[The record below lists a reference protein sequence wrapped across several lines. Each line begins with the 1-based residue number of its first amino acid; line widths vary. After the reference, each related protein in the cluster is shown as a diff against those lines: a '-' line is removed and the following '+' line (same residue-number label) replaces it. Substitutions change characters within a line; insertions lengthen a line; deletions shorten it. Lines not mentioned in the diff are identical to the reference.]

1 MADTVNED
9 FQAAPENP
17 VANQVTDL
25 LEGAA
30 EIVAVYRC
38 KYHPRLAATSVCE
51 VCKADICSDCSHVRG
66 HRLICAG
73 CMSGLDKAFAGA
85 GIASR
90 FTRLLTHPFV
100 VVLVVAGLLGIV
112 FSRLGSSHR
121 MGLLGRNTANVVEA
135 EKKFQLKLLL
145 FARKARRIETHGDSL
160 YKMARYEKAAEEF
173 RRAKATY
180 ESMIDITPNRWE
192 QALLVLARARLLQKL
207 GEDAYAK
214 GLYENISTLNA
225 PGKTYP
231 AIARFHLG
239 KLQEKDDPEKALKTY
254 GKVVDDIRI
263 IPDHIISAIHL
274 TAGSDEPYDYETRL
288 HTFTGTDVNFDDLE
302 AGAHMRMG
310 LLLAGLGREEA
321 AAYRFGR
328 AADTAADP
336 ELGRWAAVEARK
348 LDAFRRAE
356 GLGVEPSIEQEKPE
370 KFVITHF

>member
-9 FQAAPENP
+9 FRAAPENP
-17 VANQVTDL
+17 MANQITDL

-30 EIVAVYRC
+30 GIVAVYRC
-38 KYHPRLAATSVCE
+38 RYHPRRAATSICE
-51 VCKADICSDCSHVRG
+51 VCRTDVCSECSRVRR
-66 HRLICAG
+66 HRLICAR
-73 CMSGLDKAFAGA
+73 CMSGLDKAFAGT

-100 VVLVVAGLLGIV
+100 VVLVIAGLLGIIC
-112 FSRLGSSHR
+112 FRLGSSHR
-121 MGLLGRNTANVVEA
+121 MGLLGRTTGNIMEA

-180 ESMIDITPNRWE
+180 ESMIDITHDRWE
-192 QALLVLARARLLQKL
+192 QALLMLARARLLQKL
-207 GEDAYAK
+207 GKDAYAK

-225 PGKTYP
+225 SGKTYP

-310 LLLAGLGREEA
+310 LLLAGLGREEEA
-321 AAYRFGR
+321 TYRFGR
-328 AADTAADP
+328 AAETAADP
-336 ELGRWAAVEARK
+336 ELGKWAAVEARK
-348 LDAFRRAE
+348 LHAFRRAE
-356 GLGVEPSIEQEKPE
+356 GSEAEPSREKPE